1 MSYPL
6 EKDRCRTRILAD
18 VECGVLR
25 RRDLLPDALRQE
37 ALRRGPEPRDVRP
50 TPNRLP
56 PLLLRKMCGFFF
68 VRAKMLTK
76 SGGGVQDS
84 LAADDPQGVPAV
96 PDGPE
101 GLGRVEGVHRA
112 LPLAG
117 PEQPTHRH
125 AGALLHNRL
134 G

>member
-1 MSYPL
+1 MSNKNL
-6 EKDRCRTRILAD
+6 GAD
-18 VECGVLR
+18 EDAGCCAGVIFYQMLYGKKPFGE
-25 RRDLLPDALRQE
+25 DQSQE
-37 ALRRGPEPRDVRP
+37 MYAPS
-50 TPNRLP
+50 PNRLP
-56 PLLLRKMCGFFF
+56 PLLLCKMFATKCPS
-68 VRAKMLTK
+68 VLTK
-76 SGGGVQDS
+76 SGGVQDS

-101 GLGRVEGVHRA
+101 GVGRVEGIHRA